1 MNIEEEIK
9 IINELIKKNDLEQV
23 ICVCNKCLLNNSLKI
38 LPYKIYAEL
47 LLQNY
52 DNVFDLMVDCII
64 ERSLFGNFSEIDYPY
79 IQDKDFNIKHLKP
92 NVFEDAQIAYKN
104 GDYNLALDYLNNK
117 VPNNHIIYS
126 LNYMA
131 DGKFIREII
140 LNTHLSK
147 KLNYNYI
154 LIYIWFMFFEIPM
167 YNEEYITF
175 INLYPHLEKIIYLLI
190 INSYDNGFISSEE
203 LFQAYDKLFIL
214 NNKIANIIKGIQGF
228 DAGLLSKDEAI
239 DCLNNAISKD
249 DNIESGS
256 AVAFYLRGYINYD
269 MQDYQSAIEDF
280 NIAIMLNPDNSSKI
294 YYSRGLA
301 KYYLE
306 DYTGAIE
313 DYSKALELNPNGAF
327 LYNNRGECKRAIQDY
342 EGAIKDFTE
351 SINLDQNNAI
361 AYYNR
366 GNAKGD
372 IQDYEGAIK
381 DFDKAIELNAN
392 YSFAYNNRGN
402 AKDDIQ
408 DYEGAIED
416 YTKAIELAQNDAIP
430 YNNRGLVRQ
439 ELLDYENALKDFDK
453 AIELDSSYAD
463 AYVNRGCL
471 KYNLTDY
478 VGAFKDTTKAIELND
493 TDANAYA
500 GRGSASIKLGNYKNA
515 IEDFS
520 KAIELNETV
529 ADNYF
534 GRGIAKDDLE
544 DYEGAVEDY
553 SKAIALNG
561 NDANIFVNRALCY
574 NQLKKYDLEIEDIE
588 VALRISPYHEVAYS
602 AKIQHFFDLQN
613 WKEVISYADSYFE
626 KFPEKRLIL
635 TFRGNAKYN
644 LEDYVGAIEDF
655 TKVIEA
661 EINIKALLYRG
672 KCYYNMQD
680 VNKALEDFNHI
691 IELEPDNEEA
701 RDCINECLRG
711 LNEQ

>member
-52 DNVFDLMVDCII
+52 DNVFDVMVDCII
-64 ERSLFGNFSEIDYPY
+64 ERSLFGHFSEIDYLY

-140 LNTHLSK
+140 LNPDLSK

-154 LIYIWFMFFEIPM
+154 LIYLWFIFLYIPM
-167 YNEEYITF
+167 SKEEHTTF
-175 INLYPHLEKIIYLLI
+175 INLYPHLEKIIYLSI
-190 INSYDNGFISSEE
+190 INGFENGFFSQEE
-203 LFQAYDKLFIL
+203 LFNAYDKLFIYD
-214 NNKIANIIKGIQGF
+214 NKIANIIKGIQGF
-228 DAGLLSKDEAI
+228 NAGLLSENEAI

-249 DNIESGS
+249 ENIETSC
-256 AVAFYLRGYINYD
+256 ALAFYLRGYINYD
-269 MQDYQSAIEDF
+269 MQYYQSAIEDF

-294 YYSRGLA
+294 YYNSGLA

-313 DYSKALELNPNGAF
+313 DYSRALGLNPNGAF
-327 LYNNRGECKRAIQDY
+327 LYNNRGECKYEIQDY
-342 EGAIKDFTE
+342 EGAIKDYNKAIELDANCAVAYNNRGLVRDSIKDYE
-351 SINLDQNNAI
+351 SAIKDYDKAIELDANYTF
-361 AYYNR
+361 AYNNR
-366 GNAKGD
+366 GNSKAD

-381 DFDKAIELNAN
+381 DYNKALELDAN
-392 YSFAYNNRGN
+392 YAVAYNNRGS
-402 AKDDIQ
+402 A
-408 DYEGAIED
+408 
-416 YTKAIELAQNDAIP
+416 
-430 YNNRGLVRQ
+430 RQ

-453 AIELDSSYAD
+453 AIELDSNYAF
-463 AYVNRGCL
+463 AYFNRGYL

-478 VGAFKDTTKAIELND
+478 EGSFKDYTKAIEFND
-493 TDANAYA
+493 TDAYT
-500 GRGSASIKLGNYKNA
+500 GRGNTLIKLGNYKNA
-515 IEDFS
+515 IEDYS
-520 KAIELNETV
+520 KAIELNATV

-534 GRGIAKDDLE
+534 GRGIAKYDLE

-574 NQLKKYDLEIEDIE
+574 NELKKYDLAIEDIE

-602 AKIQHFFDLQN
+602 ARIQYFFDLQN

-626 KFPEKRLIL
+626 KFPEKLLIL
-635 TFRGNAKYN
+635 IFRGIAKYN

-661 EINIKALLYRG
+661 EINIEALLCRG

-701 RDCINECLRG
+701 RDCIKECLQG